1 MSPKPKKE
9 KLKPGQIRF
18 TPMDNRLMESA
29 PFANSL
35 TNQPSW
41 FKRIKKE
48 GGSLRRC
55 AGTIDFLTAGVTL
68 PMWTNY
74 RFRPDGR
81 GSWETGS
88 DDFFPSAVIG
98 GKDVPIGSISGF
110 NYNSTGE
117 CPMTAVRKIE
127 TGQYPKIINPW
138 RIETAPGWST
148 LMVPIYWE
156 PNEDYTVLPAIV
168 HTDFYHQ
175 MNVVI
180 NPINDRPFTIRFGTP
195 MAQLIPF
202 KRDSDFTEVLFN
214 DEEYFKYVAS
224 SGMGSGHLSPADG
237 TGAPYRR
244 ERIKIDAELKNNAK
258 KKFFRRGN

>member
-1 MSPKPKKE
+1 MSPKPKKD

-29 PFANSL
+29 PFINTVSD
-35 TNQPSW
+35 QPSW
-41 FKRIKKE
+41 FRRIRKE

-55 AGTIDFLTAGVTL
+55 AGTIDFISAGATL

-74 RFRPDGR
+74 RFRPDGH
-81 GSWETGS
+81 GTWETGA
-88 DDFFPSAVIG
+88 DDFFPSAMIG
-98 GKDVPIGSISGF
+98 GREVSIGLVTGF

-117 CPMTAVRKIE
+117 CPMTSVRKIE
-127 TGQYPKIINPW
+127 TSQYPKIINPW

-148 LMVPIYWE
+148 LMLPMHWE

-180 NPINDRPFTIRFGTP
+180 NPISDKPFTIRFGTSV
-195 MAQLIPF
+195 AQLIPF
-202 KRDSDFTEVLFN
+202 KRDSDFTEIIFN
-214 DEEYFKYVAS
+214 DEDYFKYVS
-224 SGMGSGHLSPADG
+224 TSGMGNGHISPADG

-244 ERIKIDAELKNNAK
+244 ERIRIDAELKNK
-258 KKFFRRGN
+258 SKSRWFK